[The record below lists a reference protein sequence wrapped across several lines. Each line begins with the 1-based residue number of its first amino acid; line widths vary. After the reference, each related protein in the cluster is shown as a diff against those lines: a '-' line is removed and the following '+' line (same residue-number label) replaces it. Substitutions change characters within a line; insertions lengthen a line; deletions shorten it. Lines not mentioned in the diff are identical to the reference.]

1 VRTSRRRVFVLR
13 AAVGGFALVVLGLA
27 EPASAGTAC
36 SFDQPSATATVT
48 MGSDET
54 ATLVRNGNAIEL
66 DGSQCGT
73 ATVKNADTIAASGT
87 GPSDVLVIDL
97 SGGPFAPGKT
107 DESGGGD
114 PEIEFDV
121 DLGSGTPAGSLEVV
135 GSADADTIV
144 LGANGINLN
153 ADEAVGDVDVTTTN
167 TFTFKVDA
175 GSGDD
180 VVSGEGGAGTGGR
193 FEFGVTIL
201 GRTGNDRLSGSAG
214 TDTLDGGRGKDT
226 VDYSAEGA
234 IAVSGLPGGSVTTQD
249 GADTLA
255 SIENVIGSPQ
265 DDIIIGSGVV
275 NELRGGAGDDTIAG
289 LEGADELYG
298 GPGRDTV
305 DFVATERGVIVDLK
319 EGTATGEG
327 ADTLKGF
334 EIVSGSNFGD
344 VLNGSGGGDT
354 LIGRGGNDVING
366 LDGADR
372 ASGGK
377 GSDSIFGGKGPDE
390 LYGGPGNDLLDGGAG
405 TNDRC
410 RGNQGADSLVHCEL

>member
-1 VRTSRRRVFVLR
+1 MSRARVFVLR
-13 AAVGGFALVVLGLA
+13 AAAGGFALALLGVA
-27 EPASAGTAC
+27 APASAAPAC

-54 ATLVRNGNAIEL
+54 TTLARSGDAIEL
-66 DGSQCGT
+66 DGSQCDT
-73 ATVKNADTIAASGT
+73 ATVTNTDTIVVTGT

-107 DESGGGD
+107 GESDGGRA
-114 PEIEFDV
+114 EIEFSV
-121 DLGSGTPAGSLEVV
+121 DLGSGTPAGSLTIV

-144 LGANGINLN
+144 FGAGGINLN
-153 ADEAVGDVDVTTTN
+153 ASEATGDVDVTTTN

-175 GSGDD
+175 GAGND

-193 FEFGVTIL
+193 FDFGLTTL
-201 GRTGNDRLSGSAG
+201 GRTGDDHVSGSAG
-214 TDTLDGGRGKDT
+214 TDTLDGGEGKDT

-234 IAVSGLPGGSVTTQD
+234 IAVLGLPGGSVTTQD

-255 SIENVIGSPQ
+255 SIENVIGSPK
-265 DDIIIGSGVV
+265 DDTIIGSGAE
-275 NELRGGAGDDTIAG
+275 NELRGGDGADVIAG
-289 LEGADELYG
+289 LGGADELYG

-305 DFVATERGVIVDLK
+305 DFVAAERGVIVDRK